1 MVAPLSYKSQLGYYG
16 LRVNPTFDEALKTV
30 RNDLR
35 IPIPERRAKW
45 YALGP
50 YRAFILDA
58 EQKYNEYEHAAI
70 DYRNSGAELP
80 EAAARVRPAD
90 GAAQDPAFD
99 QIHHQNDAMRLQ
111 DAYEMAH
118 QLQHQEKQQETA
130 ATRTEQ
136 LKAIYS
142 QHHHMNPMVD
152 AAHEELEEAGV
163 SHHMAAVGIP
173 PVRKP
178 YIVPNKQMMS
188 VGQPQA
194 PEFPT
199 FELLNMDQP
208 QDIRVATLTFP
219 QRLTYERARELV
231 PRTWSS

>member
-1 MVAPLSYKSQLGYYG
+1 MVAPLSYKNQLGYYG
-16 LRVNPTFDEALKTV
+16 LRVNPTFDEVLKTV
-30 RNDLR
+30 KKPLR
-35 IPIPERRAKW
+35 IPLPDRRAQW
-45 YALGP
+45 YALSP

-80 EAAARVRPAD
+80 EAAARVRPA
-90 GAAQDPAFD
+90 GEAAQDPVFD
-99 QIHHQNDAMRLQ
+99 RIHDHNEAMHLQ
-111 DAYEMAH
+111 DAYDTAH
-118 QLQHQEKQQETA
+118 QVHHQEKQRETE
-130 ATRTEQ
+130 ATRKDQ
-136 LKAIYS
+136 LKSIYS

-152 AAHEELEEAGV
+152 ASHDELEEAGV
-163 SHHMAAVGIP
+163 PHHMAEVGIA

-178 YIVPNKQMMS
+178 YLVPNKQMMS

-231 PRTWSS
+231 VPTWSS